1 MTATL
6 RGVRVLVVE
15 DEYFVA
21 ILIEEILE
29 SAGCIVTGPI
39 PRLPEALD
47 AVDHEDYDV
56 AVLDVNL
63 AGERINPVADALSER
78 NVPFLFVTGYGANAL
93 PSEYAQR
100 PRVCKP
106 FRMADLLGTLSNVV
120 KPPAQE
126 AGTGNSAS
134 WPAQK
139 TAHPG

>member
-1 MTATL
+1 MTDAL
-6 RGVRVLVVE
+6 KGVRVLVVE

-29 SAGCIVTGPI
+29 SAGCVVMGPI

-47 AVDHEDYDV
+47 AIDRESCDV

-100 PRVCKP
+100 PHVCKP
-106 FRMADLLGTLSNVV
+106 FRMGDLLCMLSSVV
-120 KPPAQE
+120 KPPVE
-126 AGTGNSAS
+126 
-134 WPAQK
+134 K
-139 TAHPG
+139 TAHPS

>member
-1 MTATL
+1 MKDAL
-6 RGVRVLVVE
+6 KGIRVLVVE
-15 DEYFVA
+15 DEYFIA

-29 SAGCIVTGPI
+29 SAGCIVMGPI

-93 PSEYAQR
+93 PSGYAQR
-100 PRVCKP
+100 PHVCKP
-106 FRMADLLGTLSNVV
+106 FRMADLLAAVSNLV
-120 KPPAQE
+120 KPPTIYA
-126 AGTGNSAS
+126 A
-134 WPAQK
+134 WP
-139 TAHPG
+139 G

>member
-1 MTATL
+1 MTTAL
-6 RGVRVLVVE
+6 KGVRVLVVE

-134 WPAQK
+134 WL
-139 TAHPG
+139 T

>member
-1 MTATL
+1 MTDAL
-6 RGVRVLVVE
+6 KGVRVLVVE

>member
-1 MTATL
+1 MKAAL
-6 RGVRVLVVE
+6 QGVRVLVVE
-15 DEYFVA
+15 DEYFIA

-29 SAGCIVTGPI
+29 SAGCVVMGPI
-39 PRLPEALD
+39 PRLPDALD
-47 AVDHEDYDV
+47 AVDHQDYDV

-63 AGERINPVADALSER
+63 AGEWINPVADALSER

-100 PRVCKP
+100 PRICKP

>member
-1 MTATL
+1 MTTAL
-6 RGVRVLVVE
+6 KGVRVLVVE

-29 SAGCIVTGPI
+29 SAGCIVMGPI

-93 PSEYAQR
+93 PSEYAER
-100 PRVCKP
+100 PHLCKP
-106 FRMADLLGTLSNVV
+106 FRMGDLLCTLSNVV
-120 KPPAQE
+120 KPPTQ
-126 AGTGNSAS
+126 N
-134 WPAQK
+134 

>member
-1 MTATL
+1 MTAGL
-6 RGVRVLVVE
+6 DGVRVLVVE

>member
-1 MTATL
+1 MTVAL
-6 RGVRVLVVE
+6 KGVRVLVVE

-93 PSEYAQR
+93 PSEYAER
-100 PRVCKP
+100 PHLCKP
-106 FRMADLLGTLSNVV
+106 FRMGDLLCTLSNVV
-120 KPPAQE
+120 KPPAQ
-126 AGTGNSAS
+126 
-134 WPAQK
+134 K

>member
-1 MTATL
+1 MKDIL
-6 RGVRVLVVE
+6 KGVRVLVVE

-47 AVDHEDYDV
+47 AVGHDDYDA

-93 PSEYAQR
+93 PSEYAER
-100 PRVCKP
+100 PHLCKP
-106 FRMADLLGTLSNVV
+106 FRMGDLLCTLSNVV
-120 KPPAQE
+120 KPPTQ
-126 AGTGNSAS
+126 N
-134 WPAQK
+134 